1 MFDAENT
8 IARMQALLSDTGMPG
23 WLFYGFRENDP
34 IALRILGLSS
44 SHLATRRWFY
54 LVPASGEPRKLVH
67 RIETG
72 QLDHLP
78 GNKRIYLKWQE
89 LQSQLAEV
97 LSGCPR
103 VAMQYS
109 PGNAIPYIS
118 RVDAGTVELVRS
130 LGPEVVPSGELI
142 QYFESVWDDQ
152 QLRQHR
158 DTARHLAR
166 IADLAY
172 RHAADLLRSR
182 GATDEVEIQR
192 FILDQFQESGLV
204 TDSRPIVA
212 VNANSG
218 DPHYQP
224 SEERNAPIRPDDFLL
239 LDLWAKT
246 ADPDSVYADITW
258 NGYFGNQLPR
268 RIAEVFDVVRR
279 SRDGAVEFLNQR
291 FAAGDYPQGW
301 EVDDAARAVIE
312 NAGFGDYFVHRTGH
326 NIGKEDHGNGVNFD
340 NLETHDTRRV
350 VPGITCS
357 IEPGIYLPEFG
368 VRSEIN
374 VHFSASGPEITTPAQ
389 DSVLVLI

>member
-1 MFDAENT
+1 MFNPEST
-8 IARMQALLSDTGMPG
+8 IARVQRLLSDSGIGG
-23 WLFYGFRENDP
+23 WLFYGFRDNDP
-34 IALRILGLSS
+34 IALRVLGLSS

-54 LVPASGEPRKLVH
+54 LVPATGEPRKLVH
-67 RIETG
+67 RIESA

-78 GNKRIYLKWQE
+78 GSKRIYLRWQE
-89 LQSQLAEV
+89 LQSLLAEV
-97 LSGCPR
+97 LSGCR
-103 VAMQYS
+103 QVAMQYS

-130 LGPEVVPSGELI
+130 LGPEVVASGELI
-142 QYFESVWDDQ
+142 QFFECVWDDG

-158 DTARHLAR
+158 ETARHLTR
-166 IADLAY
+166 IAELAY
-172 RHAADLLRSR
+172 RHAAGLLRSK
-182 GATDEVEIQR
+182 GATSEMEIQR

-204 TDSRPIVA
+204 TDSSPIVA

-224 SEERNAPIRPDDFLL
+224 SEDRNAAIRPNDFLL

-246 ADPDSVYADITW
+246 AEANSVYADITW
-258 NGYFGNQLPR
+258 NGFFGDQLPP
-268 RIAEVFDVVRR
+268 RIGEIFEIVKR
-279 SRDGAVEFLNQR
+279 SRDNAVDFLNRR

-301 EVDDAARAVIE
+301 EVDDAAREVIE
-312 NAGFGDYFVHRTGH
+312 RAGYGAHFVHRTGH
-326 NIGKEDHGNGVNFD
+326 NIGQEDHGNGVNFD
-340 NLETHDTRRV
+340 NLETHDTRRI

-374 VHFSASGPEITTPAQ
+374 VHFAPSGPEITTPSQ
-389 DSVLVLI
+389 DSVLVLT